1 MSYQII
7 EREPLEQ
14 ALQRALQLDPC
25 PERAAHVVA
34 HTLNVPIELVQDV
47 LGELG

>member
-14 ALQRALQLDPC
+14 ALRRALQLDPC
-25 PERAAHVVA
+25 HERAAHAVA
-34 HTLNVPIELVQDV
+34 HSLGVPLELVQDV
-47 LGELG
+47 LAGLS